1 MQTSKYILTSAATI
15 LGTVLVANAASAQGV
30 RVDPREYDRVLEQN
44 TYGTA
49 APKQSYTSNKQ
60 RSYASETLPGEP
72 VQKVQK
78 HKNSRK

>member
-1 MQTSKYILTSAATI
+1 MQTRKYILTSAATI
-15 LGTVLVANAASAQGV
+15 LGSVLVANAASAQGV

-44 TYGTA
+44 TYGS

-60 RSYASETLPGEP
+60 RFYASEALPGEP